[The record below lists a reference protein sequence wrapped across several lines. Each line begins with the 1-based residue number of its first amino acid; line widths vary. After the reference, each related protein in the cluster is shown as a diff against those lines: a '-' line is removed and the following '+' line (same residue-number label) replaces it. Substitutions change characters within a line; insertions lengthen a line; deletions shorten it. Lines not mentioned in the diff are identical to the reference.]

1 MTQPIKKI
9 RTAVIGLGRI
19 GWQFHLPNIT
29 GKEGFE
35 LVAVVDTLD
44 ERLDEAVEKYGTNGY
59 NDYKQML
66 FEQKPDLVVVA
77 SPTPFHKEQTL
88 AAFEHGCDVF
98 CEKPAA
104 LNLDQYIEMR
114 DRAKRLGRKFMVYQ
128 PYRAT
133 VETLSLRSL
142 LQKGLIGDVYMI
154 RRNWFEYTRRNDWQS
169 LKKYGGG
176 MLNNYG
182 AHFVDQLLYLSDY
195 KSADINCVTR
205 NLISVGDAEDFV
217 KILIETAAGT
227 LLDIEINLACPQPL
241 PSWQILGRYGSII
254 VDDQNKGW
262 QVKYCEPERI
272 RNIEVERRL
281 AAEGRVYRKDSDIEW
296 KSEFVS
302 FSDFEPIDYYDKC
315 YEYYALDADAFVPAE
330 HTFELMRTL
339 GICDRVS
346 KRLKEV
352 KTSPQ
357 KNISKA
363 HADSLE
369 LVSSI

>member
-1 MTQPIKKI
+1 MKKI

-19 GWQFHLPNIT
+19 GWQFHLPKIT
-29 GKEGFE
+29 AKEGFE
-35 LVAVVDTLD
+35 LVAVVDKLD
-44 ERLDEAVEKYGTNGY
+44 ERLEEAVEKYDIDGY
-59 NDYKQML
+59 SDYKQML

-88 AAFEHGCDVF
+88 ASFEHGCDVF

-104 LNLDQYIEMR
+104 LNLDEYIEMR
-114 DRAKRLGRKFMVYQ
+114 EGAKKFDRKFMVYQ

-133 VETLSLRSL
+133 VETLSLQSI
-142 LQKGLIGDVYMI
+142 LQKGLIGEVYMI

-195 KSADINCVTR
+195 KASDINCVTR

-241 PSWQILGRYGSII
+241 PCWQILGRYGSII
-254 VDDQNKGW
+254 PDEENQGW

-302 FSDFEPIDYYDKC
+302 LSDFEPIDYYDKC
-315 YEYYALDADAFVPAE
+315 YEYYALDAAPFVPAE

-346 KRLKEV
+346 KHLSVINAKDNV
-352 KTSPQ
+352 NSQP
-357 KNISKA
+357 
-363 HADSLE
+363 HSLE
-369 LVSSI
+369 LVSSIE